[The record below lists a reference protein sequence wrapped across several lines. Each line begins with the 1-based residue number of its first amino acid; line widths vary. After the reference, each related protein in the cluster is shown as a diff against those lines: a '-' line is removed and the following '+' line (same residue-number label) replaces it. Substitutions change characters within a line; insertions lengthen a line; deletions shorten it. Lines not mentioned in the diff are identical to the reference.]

1 MGRSRFNA
9 TSRGLFINSCYSHCQ
24 TGFQASWLGAAASK
38 LDNKAIAE
46 VVSDWFY
53 ERNTTQLIDHQH
65 IMPQQC

>member
-1 MGRSRFNA
+1 MGRSKFNS